1 MMPRAKVEDV
11 GCLEI
16 AWKEICNHTKG
27 AGGGRS
33 IEERKSITQWL

>member
-16 AWKEICNHTKG
+16 ACKEICKNTKL
-27 AGGGRS
+27 AGGRS
-33 IEERKSITQWL
+33 IEERKGITQWL